1 MSSNIPDRAKPWVS
15 IIVAS
20 IIIAV
25 LLFAT
30 IRYFF
35 YSSPDHETQ
44 KKANQPVKPPGR
56 VHQYAAPDHSKQ
68 EEKKSIDATDM
79 SQAQE
84 LIPLFL
90 KTYIPLDVKQQP
102 NSNIEKSKEYMTETF
117 YKKVSVTQQRYT
129 LDVKRRT
136 VTNIELTPA
145 DIRQAVQWWDADI
158 EVQQTDASG
167 KVSTNYLLFVVK
179 AKWENNAWKIDDVG
193 VRTGEWSL

>member
-15 IIVAS
+15 IIVAF
-20 IIIAV
+20 IVVAA

-35 YSSPDHETQ
+35 FSSPDYETQ
-44 KKANQPVKPPGR
+44 KKASQPVKPPGR
-56 VHQYAAPDHSKQ
+56 VHQYAASDQSKQ
-68 EEKKSIDATDM
+68 DEKKSIDAADM

-90 KTYIPLDVKQQP
+90 KTYIPWDVKQQP
-102 NSNIEKSKEYMTETF
+102 NSNIEKSKEHMTESF
-117 YKKVSVTQQRYT
+117 YKKISATQQRYT
-129 LDVKRRT
+129 LDVTRRT
-136 VTNIELTPA
+136 ITNIELTPA
-145 DIRQAVQWWDADI
+145 DIRQTVQWWDADI

>member
-20 IIIAV
+20 IIIAA

-30 IRYFF
+30 IHYFF
-35 YSSPDHETQ
+35 YGSSDRQTQ
-44 KKANQPVKPPGR
+44 EKAKQPVKPPGR

-90 KTYIPLDVKQQP
+90 KTYIPWDVKQQP
-102 NSNIEKSKEYMTETF
+102 NSNIEKSKEYMTESF
-117 YKKVSVTQQRYT
+117 YKKVSATQQRYT
-129 LDVKRRT
+129 LDMKRRT

-179 AKWENNAWKIDDVG
+179 AKWENKAWKIDDVG